1 MGNAEF
7 HKLELFSESC
17 CYTLSSEECFRIFVN
32 NTCGGY
38 VFGLSQFSKDSNTV
52 SAIKSPL
59 DFFFFIYFL
68 KLPSTFLT
76 ND

>member
-32 NTCGGY
+32 NTYGGY

-52 SAIKSPL
+52 SAIKFHWTIFSL
-59 DFFFFIYFL
+59 F
-68 KLPSTFLT
+68 TF
-76 ND
+76 